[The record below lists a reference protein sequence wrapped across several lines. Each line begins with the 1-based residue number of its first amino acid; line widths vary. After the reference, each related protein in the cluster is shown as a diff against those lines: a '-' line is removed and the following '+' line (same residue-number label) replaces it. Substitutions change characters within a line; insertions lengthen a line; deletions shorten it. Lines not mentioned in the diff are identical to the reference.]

1 MSDKEED
8 VSPYLR
14 RPGRSYA
21 EVLRKRVQ
29 RRGRCTKA
37 TEQSGPTPNE
47 PNLTGTAEA
56 KNNV

>member
-29 RRGRCTKA
+29 RSGRCTKA

-47 PNLTGTAEA
+47 SNLTDAA
-56 KNNV
+56 DANNGA

>member
-29 RRGRCTKA
+29 RAGRCTKA
-37 TEQSGPTPNE
+37 TEQSGAAPND
-47 PNLTGTAEA
+47 PDPMGTADA
-56 KNNV
+56 NNDA